1 MNFDFYKACDMV
13 YHSILLDKMVKDEL
27 AKWTRGWGARLVM
40 LASRKD
46 RHSGTKYNGLSVP
59 KGVSQASMLAPLRI
73 DVFVSELNDGN
84 WFAED
89 SERGEWL
96 VHSWVGDDIQRD
108 RGRLEKWSERN

>member
-59 KGVSQASMLAPLRI
+59 KGVSQ
-73 DVFVSELNDGN
+73 VSELNDGN